1 MSTFHENEIHAEGKR
16 KQLFTQRPNR
26 KDVTCSLWAQ
36 ETLDLRSHQNWVV
49 HMKNVLLYVWNT
61 NKMSVCRQQHRK
73 CMIQTR
79 LNARSVSS
87 NEGDA
92 GVQLKQTA
100 ADTQGVIMR
109 LFRQSSIDWPR
120 PQQALCMYFNFPV
133 GKTLHNQPN
142 QADTVIFQ
150 KGSNRKM
157 LCTER
162 VNAKMPVNSTYTLFA
177 DPVRKKSY
185 TIYAKN
191 KHIKWKQ
198 EKFDGDVRRIKKFCF
213 VNFLKSFTQIA
224 SQDHQPWGGPR
235 HAVPCQDLKGM
246 LKWTPGVRSTWMND
260 PSNEW
265 HPQPFLDLRRNGQK
279 PSSYSPPF
287 PLKSRGCGPL
297 RWPRQE
303 SSSLGCAFDA
313 KAYRNKS
320 PVNNENR
327 DATINQH

>member
-1 MSTFHENEIHAEGKR
+1 
-16 KQLFTQRPNR
+16 
-26 KDVTCSLWAQ
+26 
-36 ETLDLRSHQNWVV
+36 
-49 HMKNVLLYVWNT
+49 
-61 NKMSVCRQQHRK
+61 MSVCRQQHRK

-100 ADTQGVIMR
+100 ADTRGVIMR

-198 EKFDGDVRRIKKFCF
+198 KKFDGDVRRIKKFCF

-224 SQDHQPWGGPR
+224 SQDHQP
-235 HAVPCQDLKGM
+235 
-246 LKWTPGVRSTWMND
+246 
-260 PSNEW
+260 
-265 HPQPFLDLRRNGQK
+265 
-279 PSSYSPPF
+279 
-287 PLKSRGCGPL
+287 
-297 RWPRQE
+297 
-303 SSSLGCAFDA
+303 
-313 KAYRNKS
+313 
-320 PVNNENR
+320 
-327 DATINQH
+327 